1 MRISRFAVAASVG
14 LALAASG
21 ALAQDATAPF
31 GATLHLSPEPALTEP
46 NGPTIVVPGSATRG
60 FDAPPPA
67 LRLDLP
73 ASTMVRGLVP
83 GQDLVGEAGP
93 RAARPSAA
101 DTDSYFATK
110 DFQDKDTTVEH
121 KAHHVSVGKQAA
133 QAGKGILG
141 AAVLHGIG
149 ALISGD

>member
-1 MRISRFAVAASVG
+1 MRITRFAVAASVG

-21 ALAQDATAPF
+21 ALAQDATAPS
-31 GATLHLSPEPALTEP
+31 GATLHLSPQSVLTEP

-60 FDAPPPA
+60 FDAPLPA

-73 ASTMVRGLVP
+73 AAAMVRGLGS
-83 GQDLVGEAGP
+83 GQDLLVGAGP
-93 RAARPSAA
+93 GAARPSAA

-110 DFQDKDTTVEH
+110 EFQDKNTTVEH
-121 KAHHVSVGKQAA
+121 KAHHVGVGKQAA
-133 QAGKGILG
+133 QAGKGIVG
-141 AAVLHGIG
+141 AAILHGIG